1 MVTKT
6 DFVPLAEHVI
16 PALGGPENIRS
27 VTHCAT
33 RLRFAIR
40 DAEKV
45 NKHAVENAP
54 DVVTLVVAGGQHQV
68 VVGNEV
74 PLAYQAVIAQPHMQ
88 IKGIKGDTDPVD
100 TDGSTTELDDDDS
113 GKKNPVNAFMDLIS
127 ALFSPIVWCLAG
139 LGLGKAFLTLFTTL
153 GVLSESSDTYR
164 VFNAAFDGFFYFLPL
179 FLAVTAARKFKADIF
194 IAMATVAPLV
204 YPAIVEI
211 GSRNDVHFLGIPL
224 KTATYTSSVLAP
236 IVAVWIAAY
245 LQHWLERILPGAIRN
260 FFTPLLVVGIMVPL
274 TLLTIGPA
282 MTWLSEAIADG
293 VNGVFRVA
301 PWLGGA
307 IMGAFWQVLVIFG
320 LHSAFQ
326 PIFLNELAVDGR
338 IVMAA
343 PLMAAVLAQA
353 AAAAAVWVRSK
364 NSARRKVAGAGT
376 ISGFLAG
383 VTEPIIYGVNLPLKY
398 PFYAGCVGGAIG
410 GAIIAQGK
418 NALSTYVFPS
428 LLALPATTSIGSFAA
443 QLIGS
448 GTAIVI
454 AFVTSWFLVPYA
466 EKKFDQ
472 TVATPAHETQPAS
485 QELAAQP
492 THADVHEA
500 EPTEHPGPMV
510 SPVASAERST
520 ADIATSAAVVSPIEG
535 TVVDLKNVPD
545 KVFASGAMGTGVGIR
560 PSSGVITSPIEGT
573 VIAAPRS
580 GHAYGIRSA
589 SGIEILIH
597 IGVDTVRMNGEG
609 FTTSVS
615 RGDHVTTGQPL
626 GTADLGAIAQSGY
639 DDTTVVVVTNSR
651 KLADVSLDVSPGRSV
666 SHDVLFT
673 VTP

>member
-6 DFVPLAEHVI
+6 DFMPLAEHVI

-33 RLRFAIR
+33 RLRFKIR

-45 NKHAVENAP
+45 DKRAVEAAP
-54 DVVTLVVAGGQHQV
+54 GVMTLVVAGGQHQV

-74 PLAYQAVIAQPHMQ
+74 PLAYQAVIAQPKMQ
-88 IKGIKGDTDPVD
+88 VKAVRGDTGPSD
-100 TDGSTTELDDDDS
+100 TDGSAAEIDDDDS

-153 GVLSESSDTYR
+153 DVLSKSSDTYR

-179 FLAVTAARKFKADIF
+179 FLAVTAARKFKTDIF

-211 GSRNDVHFLGIPL
+211 GTRDDVHFLGIPL

-245 LQHWLERILPGAIRN
+245 LQHWLERTLPGAIRN
-260 FFTPLLVVGIMVPL
+260 FFTPLLVVAVMVPL

-282 MTWLSEAIADG
+282 MAWLSEIIAQG
-293 VNGVFRVA
+293 VNSVFHVA

-307 IMGAFWQVLVIFG
+307 IMGGFWQVLVIFG
-320 LHSAFQ
+320 LHWAFQ

-338 IVMAA
+338 IIMGA

-353 AAAAAVWVRSK
+353 AAAAAVWIRSK
-364 NSARRKVAGAGT
+364 NSSRKKVAGAGT

-448 GTAIVI
+448 GTAITI
-454 AFVTSWFLVPYA
+454 AFITSWLLVPYA

-472 TVATPAHETQPAS
+472 TSAVPGHEPQPVAQGPTAQPSRSDKHET
-485 QELAAQP
+485 
-492 THADVHEA
+492 
-500 EPTEHPGPMV
+500 EPTKHSDSTE
-510 SPVASAERST
+510 SPTTDVGAST
-520 ADIATSAAVVSPIEG
+520 AVVSPIEG
-535 TVVDLKNVPD
+535 TVIDLKDVPD
-545 KVFASGAMGTGVGIR
+545 KVFASGAMGTGVGIK
-560 PSSGVITSPIEGT
+560 PSSGVITSPMEGT

-580 GHAYGIRSA
+580 GHAYGIRSV
-589 SGIEILIH
+589 SGVEVLIH
-597 IGVDTVRMNGEG
+597 VGVDTVKMNGEG

-626 GTADLGAIAQSGY
+626 GTADLGAIAESGY
-639 DDTTVVVVTNSR
+639 DDTTVVVVTNSQ
-651 KLADVSLDVSPGRSV
+651 KLADVSLDVSAGRSV

>member
-16 PALGGPENIRS
+16 PALGGPDNIRS

-33 RLRFAIR
+33 RLRFKIR
-40 DAEKV
+40 DAKKV
-45 NKHAVENAP
+45 DRHAVESAP

-88 IKGIKGDTDPVD
+88 VKGVKGDTDPGD
-100 TDGSTTELDDDDS
+100 TNDSIAETDDDDS

-139 LGLGKAFLTLFTTL
+139 LGLGKAFLTLFTTFN
-153 GVLSESSDTYR
+153 VLSENSDTYR

-211 GSRNDVHFLGIPL
+211 GSRDDVHFLGIPL

-245 LQHWLERILPGAIRN
+245 LQHWLERTLPGAIRN
-260 FFTPLLVVGIMVPL
+260 FFTPLFVVGIMVPL
-274 TLLTIGPA
+274 TLLTIGPG

-301 PWLGGA
+301 PWLGGT

-320 LHSAFQ
+320 LHWAFQ

-428 LLALPATTSIGSFAA
+428 LLALPATTTIGSFAA
-443 QLIGS
+443 QIIGS

-466 EKKFDQ
+466 ERKFDQ
-472 TVATPAHETQPAS
+472 TVAAPGHEAQPAS
-485 QELAAQP
+485 RGPATQTSHTNKDE
-492 THADVHEA
+492 T
-500 EPTEHPGPMV
+500 EPTEHQGTIV
-510 SPVASAERST
+510 SPIASAESPTTGVT
-520 ADIATSAAVVSPIEG
+520 ASAVVVSPIEG
-535 TVVDLKNVPD
+535 TVIDLKDVPD
-545 KVFASGAMGTGVGIR
+545 KVFASGAMGTGIGIK

-573 VIAAPRS
+573 VIAAPGS

-589 SGIEILIH
+589 SGIEVLIH
-597 IGVDTVRMNGEG
+597 VGVDTVKMNGEG

-626 GTADLGAIAQSGY
+626 GTADLGAITESGY

-651 KLADVSLDVSPGRSV
+651 KLADVSLNVSAGRSV

>member
-16 PALGGPENIRS
+16 PALGGPNNIRS

-33 RLRFAIR
+33 RLRFKIR

-45 NKHAVENAP
+45 DKRAVEAAP
-54 DVVTLVVAGGQHQV
+54 GVMTLVVAGGQHQV

-74 PLAYQAVIAQPHMQ
+74 PLAYQAVIAQPDMQ
-88 IKGIKGDTDPVD
+88 VKGVKGDHDPNN
-100 TDGSTTELDDDDS
+100 TDGITTEIDDDES

-139 LGLGKAFLTLFTTL
+139 LGLGKAFLTLLTTL
-153 GVLSESSDTYR
+153 DVLSKSSDTYR

-179 FLAVTAARKFKADIF
+179 FLAVTAARKFKADMF
-194 IAMATVAPLV
+194 IAMATIAPLV

-211 GSRNDVHFLGIPL
+211 STRDDAHFLGIPL

-236 IVAVWIAAY
+236 IVAIWIAAY
-245 LQHWLERILPGAIRN
+245 LQHWLEKTLPGAIRN
-260 FFTPLLVVGIMVPL
+260 FFTPLLVVAVMVPL

-282 MTWLSEAIADG
+282 MAWLSEIIAHG
-293 VNGVFRVA
+293 VNGVFQTV
-301 PWLGGA
+301 PWVGGA

-320 LHSAFQ
+320 LHWAFQ
-326 PIFLNELAVDGR
+326 PIFLNELA
-338 IVMAA
+338 ISNQSILMA

-364 NSARRKVAGAGT
+364 NSARRKIAGAGT

-398 PFYAGCVGGAIG
+398 PFYAGCFGGAIG

-418 NALSTYVFPS
+418 NAFSAYVFPS
-428 LLALPATTSIGSFAA
+428 LLALPATTSIGSFTA

-448 GTAIVI
+448 GTAITI
-454 AFVTSWFLVPYA
+454 AFIASWFLVPYA
-466 EKKFDQ
+466 EKKADQ
-472 TVATPAHETQPAS
+472 AVAIPKHEAQPAS
-485 QELAAQP
+485 QKHEP
-492 THADVHEA
+492 TPSATVENETD
-500 EPTEHPGPMV
+500 PTEHPGSTVSSVTSAESPNIGVKGSATVV
-510 SPVASAERST
+510 SPV
-520 ADIATSAAVVSPIEG
+520 EG
-535 TVVDLKNVPD
+535 TVVNIKDVPD
-545 KVFASGAMGTGVGIR
+545 KVFASGAMGTGVGIK
-560 PSSGVITSPIEGT
+560 PSSGVITSPMEGT
-573 VIAAPRS
+573 VIAAPSS

-589 SGIEILIH
+589 SGIEVLIH
-597 IGVDTVRMNGEG
+597 VGIDTVKMNGEG
-609 FTTSVS
+609 FTSSVS

-626 GTADLGAIAQSGY
+626 GTADLGAIAESGY
-639 DDTTVVVVTNSR
+639 DDMTMVVITNSR
-651 KLADVSLDVSPGRSV
+651 KLADVSLDVSAGRSV

>member
-16 PALGGPENIRS
+16 PALGGPDNIRS

-33 RLRFAIR
+33 RLRFKIR
-40 DAEKV
+40 DAGKV
-45 NKHAVENAP
+45 DKRAVEAAP
-54 DVVTLVVAGGQHQV
+54 GVVTLVVAGGQHQV

-74 PLAYQAVIAQPHMQ
+74 PLAYQAVIAQPNMQ
-88 IKGIKGDTDPVD
+88 VKGVKGDTDPSD
-100 TDGSTTELDDDDS
+100 TDGSAAEIDDDDS
-113 GKKNPVNAFMDLIS
+113 GKKNPVSAFMDLIS

-153 GVLSESSDTYR
+153 DVLSESSDTYR

-211 GSRNDVHFLGIPL
+211 GTRDDVHFLGIPL

-236 IVAVWIAAY
+236 IVAVWVAAY
-245 LQHWLERILPGAIRN
+245 LQHWLERTLPGAIRN
-260 FFTPLLVVGIMVPL
+260 FFTPLLVVAVMVPL

-282 MTWLSEAIADG
+282 MAWLSEIIAQG
-293 VNGVFRVA
+293 VNSVFQTV
-301 PWLGGA
+301 PWVGGA
-307 IMGAFWQVLVIFG
+307 IMGAFWEVLVILG
-320 LHSAFQ
+320 LHWAFQ
-326 PIFLNELAVDGR
+326 PIFLNELAVSNQS
-338 IVMAA
+338 ILMA

-418 NALSTYVFPS
+418 NAFSAYVFPS

-448 GTAIVI
+448 GTAIAI
-454 AFVTSWFLVPYA
+454 AFIASWFLVPYA
-466 EKKFDQ
+466 EKKADQ
-472 TVATPAHETQPAS
+472 AIAIPGHEAQSGS
-485 QELAAQP
+485 QKPDTQP
-492 THADVHEA
+492 THSDKHETD
-500 EPTEHPGPMV
+500 PTKHPGSTV
-510 SPVASAERST
+510 SPTASAESPT
-520 ADIATSAAVVSPIEG
+520 TDVGASAAVVSPIEG
-535 TVVDLKNVPD
+535 TVIDLKDVPD
-545 KVFASGAMGTGVGIR
+545 KVFASGAMGTGVGIK
-560 PSSGVITSPIEGT
+560 PSSGVITSAMEGT

-589 SGIEILIH
+589 SGVEVLIH
-597 IGVDTVRMNGEG
+597 VGVDTVKMNGEG

-626 GTADLGAIAQSGY
+626 GTADLRAITESGY
-639 DDTTVVVVTNSR
+639 DDTTVVVVTNSQ
-651 KLADVSLDVSPGRSV
+651 KLADVSLDVSAGRSV